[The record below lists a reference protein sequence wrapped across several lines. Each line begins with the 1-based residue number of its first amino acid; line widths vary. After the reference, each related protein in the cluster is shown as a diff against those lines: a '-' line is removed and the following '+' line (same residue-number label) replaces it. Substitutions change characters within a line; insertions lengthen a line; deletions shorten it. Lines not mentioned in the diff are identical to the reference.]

1 MDFLRLEKHKDGVVF
16 AIIDNPGDRVNTLS
30 ETVLSE
36 IESVLDEVGT
46 DHLAKALV
54 FISAKKDSFIAG
66 ADIKTFDKV
75 SEPGQAMEM
84 LTRIHALFD
93 RISNLQYPSIA
104 AINGACL
111 GGGLEL
117 ALACHFRIAT
127 DSEKTVLGLPEVKL
141 GIVPAAGGTVR
152 LTRTAGIRKALPLM
166 LTGKTLSAGEAAAL
180 GIVDIVVYP
189 ENLLDTVKRCV
200 PFLRKKFPRK
210 VAYPAMFSLDRLLNR
225 VPPARKI
232 YFQAVRRQVAKQ
244 GHGLY
249 QAPFRLIDCVEA
261 GIAGTMSDGFKAE
274 TDAFGPLVV
283 SPQSLS
289 LRHLFFAR
297 TELKKRRYGAVPRQV
312 DLLGVIGSGFMGTGI
327 AAVSARNGYRVAIK
341 DVSQQKLSKS
351 LKKIWES
358 LDRRVRSSRLRPVQR
373 DKLFSLVVP
382 ALDYRNLARADL
394 VIEAVFEDLAA
405 KQQVL
410 REVESFTSVESI
422 FASNTSAI
430 PISRIAQ
437 ASVRPENVIGMHYFS
452 PVQKMPL
459 LEVVVTQQCAD
470 WVLATAVSVGRK
482 QGKTVIVVKDGPGF
496 YTTRILMPFVIE
508 GVKLIAEGVAVEQV
522 DAAIVGF
529 GFPVGPL
536 RLLDE
541 VGIDVAAHVELE
553 LRDFFAPRDL
563 GAPPALEAML
573 KAGYAGKKKGAGF
586 YDYKPR
592 LTDRLRLGGF
602 ETSRPVNSRIYD
614 LFHEGGRRGINLPHK
629 EDISFSQ
636 IQKRLVYLMLNEA
649 ALCLQEGTISSPE
662 DGDIG
667 AVFGLGFP
675 PFLGGPF
682 RHLDSEGIGPIVSEM
697 EKLSSTYGPR
707 FEPAPILLHMA
718 RHEEKFYGR
727 D

>member
-1 MDFLRLEKHKDGVVF
+1 MDFLRLQKHEDGVVF
-16 AIIDNPGDRVNTLS
+16 ALIDNPGERVNMLS
-30 ETVLSE
+30 EPVISD

-46 DHLAKALV
+46 DHFAKALV

-66 ADIKTFDKV
+66 ADIRGFDKV

-84 LTRIHALFD
+84 LTRVHALLD
-93 RISNLQYPSIA
+93 RISNLHYPSIA

-127 DSEKTVLGLPEVKL
+127 DSVKTILGLPEVKL
-141 GIVPAAGGTVR
+141 GILPAAGGTVR

-166 LTGKTLSAGEAAAL
+166 LTGRNLSAREAGEL
-180 GIVDIVVYP
+180 GIVDIVVHP
-189 ENLLDTVKRCV
+189 EDLLNTVKRCV
-200 PFLRKKFPRK
+200 PYLRKRFPRK
-210 VAYPAMFSLDRLLNR
+210 VAYPALFSLDRLLKT
-225 VPPARKI
+225 VSPARKV
-232 YFQAVRRQVAKQ
+232 YFQAVRRQVVKQ

-274 TDAFGPLVV
+274 IDAFGPLVV
-283 SPQSLS
+283 SPQSRS
-289 LRHLFFAR
+289 LRHLFLAR
-297 TELKKRRYGAVPRQV
+297 TGLKKKHYGAVPRQV
-312 DLLGVIGSGFMGTGI
+312 SLLGVAGSGFMGTGI
-327 AAVSARNGYRVAIK
+327 AAVSARSGYKVVIK
-341 DVSQQKLSKS
+341 DVSQQKLSES
-351 LKKIWES
+351 LKSIWES
-358 LDRRVRSSRLRPVQR
+358 LDRRVGSSRLRPVQR

-382 ALDYRNLARADL
+382 ALDYHNLARADL

-410 REVESFTSVESI
+410 REVESFTSAESI

-437 ASVRPENVIGMHYFS
+437 ASVRPENVVGMHYFS

-459 LEVVVTQQCAD
+459 LEVAATQHCAD
-470 WVLATAVSVGRK
+470 WVLATAVSVGRR

-496 YTTRILMPFVIE
+496 YTTRILMPFTTE
-508 GVKLIAEGVAVEQV
+508 AVKLIGEGAAIGDV
-522 DAAIVGF
+522 DAAIREF

-553 LRDFFAPRDL
+553 LREFFADRDL
-563 GAPPALEAML
+563 GAPPALESML
-573 KAGYAGKKKGAGF
+573 KSGYEGKKKGAGF

-592 LTDRLRLGGF
+592 LIDRLRIAGF
-602 ETSRPVNSRIYD
+602 ETSVPVNSRIYD
-614 LFHEGGRRGINLPHK
+614 FFDGGGRKN
-629 EDISFSQ
+629 ISFSL
-636 IQKRLVYLMLNEA
+636 IRRRLVYLMINEA
-649 ALCLQEGTISSPE
+649 ALCLQQGTISSPE

-682 RHLDSEGIGPIVSEM
+682 RYLDSEGIGRIVSEM
-697 EKLSSTYGPR
+697 ENLSSTYGPR

-718 RHEEKFYGR
+718 KHEEKFYGQ